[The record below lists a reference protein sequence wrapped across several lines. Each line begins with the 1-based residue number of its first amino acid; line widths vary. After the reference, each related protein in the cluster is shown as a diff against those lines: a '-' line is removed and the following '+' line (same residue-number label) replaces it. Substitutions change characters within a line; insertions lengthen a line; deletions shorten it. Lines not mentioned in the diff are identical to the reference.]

1 MHEKILRIKNLRNPN
16 LFYNYKRKKEVN
28 EAMRGQLIS
37 WLFCEQS
44 SITALVARCTYV
56 KVQKVNW
63 ENDLF
68 TATLFLYSMQH

>member
-1 MHEKILRIKNLRNPN
+1 
-16 LFYNYKRKKEVN
+16 
-28 EAMRGQLIS
+28 MRGQLIL

-68 TATLFLYSMQH
+68 TATLFLYSMQHGS